1 MGLRINTK
9 VYKKDLNMYLYIFY
23 RSKYNR
29 HWTRKVRYQVGPVER
44 YSDLHE
50 DVIETF
56 TIVLVYCCCY

>member
-1 MGLRINTK
+1 
-9 VYKKDLNMYLYIFY
+9 MYLYIFY